1 MVLLSNRRRK
11 YTAYAVLVLMIN
23 EALVNAS
30 TASSAVSGEQDAVVA
45 LCAIK
50 PGTLPLDSAGN
61 HVHAHGAGVYVEVSD
76 VSRGG

>member
-23 EALVNAS
+23 EALVNSS
-30 TASSAVSGEQDAVVA
+30 TASSAVSGEQDAA